1 MQFNSSQSFSCYL
14 WWQYSHNSRFSRV
27 FAEIL

>member
-14 WWQYSHNSRFSRV
+14 WW
-27 FAEIL
+27 